1 MDRVLCA
8 LVYIIS
14 ALSRFCD
21 GQEKWKPGDRFKI
34 LLVGYNGARNTGSD
48 VRTVAIAN
56 QLKALFGP
64 DQVQLTVMTL
74 DAQTMDGY
82 FDDDVELLTF
92 SSLFPFD
99 PLRACT
105 THHAA
110 VLCEGSTL
118 KSTFANAL
126 TLFMCEAAGVMSG
139 QGKPCIAYGSE
150 VGEMEPFLARA
161 AAKLCKGEES
171 EGSTGRCASDRL
183 YGKGRDT

>member
-1 MDRVLCA
+1 MCCVRLSISYLRFPGSAMDRKMEARRQVQNPSGRLQRRQKHRLRCED
-8 LVYIIS
+8 S
-14 ALSRFCD
+14 SNC
-21 GQEKWKPGDRFKI
+21 KPAK
-34 LLVGYNGARNTGSD
+34 T
-48 VRTVAIAN
+48 
-56 QLKALFGP
+56 LFGP

-99 PLRACT
+99 LLRACT

-171 EGSTGRCASDRL
+171 EGSTGRCASDRM